1 MKQQMEMHQTAPT
14 CASCHNIFEPVG
26 IALENFD
33 AVGAWRTL
41 DEGLPIDATGVLADG
56 TKLDGPVTLRNAIVR
71 RSDQFVS
78 VIVEKMLTY
87 ALGRGIEYQDMPV
100 VRGIMR
106 DAEPTEYKFSSIIL
120 GIVKSD
126 AFQMNM
132 KEAATEN

>member
-1 MKQQMEMHQTAPT
+1 
-14 CASCHNIFEPVG
+14 
-26 IALENFD
+26 
-33 AVGAWRTL
+33 
-41 DEGLPIDATGVLADG
+41 
-56 TKLDGPVTLRNAIVR
+56 
-71 RSDQFVS
+71 
-78 VIVEKMLTY
+78 MLTY
-87 ALGRGIEYQDMPV
+87 ALGRGVEYQDMPV